1 MVFLMALVTFALVI
15 RAVVGSSFE
24 PQRLVAELRSL
35 GAHGA
40 ALPAWAALYLL
51 STSALLPSAVLHV
64 VAGATWGFWGGL
76 WPNLVMANL
85 VGHLHFAVGRW
96 LGRERMRELLIRRKW
111 TAAISELERSGILT
125 VLVLRQTP
133 IPFMATNL
141 VCGASPIT
149 WRQFLIGHFIGL
161 LPGVLVSTWFSAA
174 LAEGV
179 EGARQE
185 AFTRAALA
193 GGSVVLVAVLTRLVM
208 GAVQRRRAAR
218 DGAPSDPAERTT
230 PT

>member
-1 MVFLMALVTFALVI
+1 MKRRLGPVIFAMVLLAIALGGRWALG
-15 RAVVGSSFE
+15 ASFE
-24 PQRLVAELRSL
+24 PKALIETLKGL
-35 GAHGA
+35 GARGG
-40 ALPAWAALYLL
+40 ALPAYALLYLL

-64 VAGATWGFWGGL
+64 VAGAMWGFWGGL
-76 WPNLVMANL
+76 WPNLVLANV
-85 VGHLHFAVGRW
+85 VGHFHFGLGRW

-111 TAAISELERSGILT
+111 TAAMDELEHSGVLT

-149 WRQFLIGHFIGL
+149 WPQFFVGHFLGL

-174 LAEGV
+174 IAEGV
-179 EGARQE
+179 EGAREE
-185 AFTRAALA
+185 AFLRAAMA
-193 GGSVVLVAVLTRLVM
+193 GGSVVLVAVGTRLVM
-208 GAVQRRRAAR
+208 ALVRKRRSAQA
-218 DGAPSDPAERTT
+218 TT

>member
-1 MVFLMALVTFALVI
+1 MALIAL
-15 RAVVGSSFE
+15 AVVGRASLGGAFE
-24 PQRLVAELRSL
+24 PAQLVARLRAMGSH
-35 GAHGA
+35 AA
-40 ALPAWAALYLL
+40 ALPAFAALYLV

-76 WPNLVMANL
+76 WPNLVLANV

-96 LGRERMRELLIRRKW
+96 LGRERMRQLLIRRKW
-111 TAAISELERSGILT
+111 TAAIDELERSGVLT

-149 WRQFLIGHFIGL
+149 WRQFFVGHFIGL

-179 EGARQE
+179 EGAKEE
-185 AFTRAALA
+185 AFFRAALA
-193 GGSVVLVAVLTRLVM
+193 GGSVVLVAIVTRVTMGLV
-208 GAVQRRRAAR
+208 RSRRAALQ
-218 DGAPSDPAERTT
+218 RTT

>member
-1 MVFLMALVTFALVI
+1 MNRRFVPVVLLLALLSLAVAG
-15 RAVVGSSFE
+15 RAVFGASFE
-24 PQRLVAELRSL
+24 PKALIETLQRLGGR
-35 GAHGA
+35 GG
-40 ALPAWAALYLL
+40 ALPAFAVLYVL

-76 WPNLVMANL
+76 WPNLILANV
-85 VGHLHFAVGRW
+85 VGHLHFGLGRW
-96 LGRERMRELLIRRKW
+96 LGRERMRQLLIRRKW
-111 TAAISELERSGILT
+111 TAAISELEHSGVVT

-149 WRQFLIGHFIGL
+149 WRQFLVGHFIGL

-174 LAEGV
+174 VAEGV
-179 EGARQE
+179 EGAKE
-185 AFTRAALA
+185 TAFLRAALA
-193 GGSVVLVAVLTRLVM
+193 GGSLVLVAVGTRVVM
-208 GAVQRRRAAR
+208 GLLRKRRAVQ
-218 DGAPSDPAERTT
+218 PTT